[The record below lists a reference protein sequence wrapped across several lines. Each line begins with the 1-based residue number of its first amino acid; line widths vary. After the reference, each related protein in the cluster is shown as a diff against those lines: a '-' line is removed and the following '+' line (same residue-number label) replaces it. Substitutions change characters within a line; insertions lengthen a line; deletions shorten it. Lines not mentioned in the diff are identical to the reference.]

1 MLYYY
6 HQRQLRL
13 LIFSSNITSLGQR
26 SLQARV
32 LNWPLTWYFR
42 TWEVFTINWTELQ
55 RLNLKINGRWWF
67 LRAARQTVSGQLEL
81 AHDDGLLICWWLLFR
96 IIADNRS
103 LEPMERSDLGLGR
116 EPGLII
122 RDQKNNEKNIQRC
135 IKKSDNL
142 QIVENQIL
150 KNMKIGSCKEH
161 STGISLTACS

>member
-1 MLYYY
+1 MRC
-6 HQRQLRL
+6 QP
-13 LIFSSNITSLGQR
+13 
-26 SLQARV
+26 
-32 LNWPLTWYFR
+32 W
-42 TWEVFTINWTELQ
+42 
-55 RLNLKINGRWWF
+55 
-67 LRAARQTVSGQLEL
+67 
-81 AHDDGLLICWWLLFR
+81 HDDGLHNWWLLLR

-103 LEPMERSDLGLGR
+103 LETMERSGLGELRER

>member
-1 MLYYY
+1 MASVEDNCI
-6 HQRQLRL
+6 QP
-13 LIFSSNITSLGQR
+13 ITGDH
-26 SLQARV
+26 
-32 LNWPLTWYFR
+32 
-42 TWEVFTINWTELQ
+42 
-55 RLNLKINGRWWF
+55 G
-67 LRAARQTVSGQLEL
+67 
-81 AHDDGLLICWWLLFR
+81 
-96 IIADNRS
+96 
-103 LEPMERSDLGLGR
+103 MERSGLGELRER